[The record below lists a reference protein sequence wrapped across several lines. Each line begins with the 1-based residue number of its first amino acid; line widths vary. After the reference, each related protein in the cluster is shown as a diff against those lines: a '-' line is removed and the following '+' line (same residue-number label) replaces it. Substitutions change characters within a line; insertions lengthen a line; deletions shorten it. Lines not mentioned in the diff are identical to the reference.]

1 MFGQGFESP
10 QLHFKVHID
19 VDFFLLLIIDLKKV
33 AGINLLSLF
42 LFRNFMGDTYKF
54 RETFIV

>member
-42 LFRNFMGDTYKF
+42 
-54 RETFIV
+54 FISKLYGRHL